1 MLINCKGKIHC
12 VYVGGL
18 QASVLAGCST
28 WAGLWAIVPLCL
40 IMEDDHS
47 GSVHYHGSRCH

>member
-28 WAGLWAIVPLCL
+28 WAGLWVIVPLCL